1 MSTRSIV
8 MLLTVLLGCAR
19 AASTQVFKAS
29 LLRTSLETTPAGQ
42 WPGELGYERDQL
54 YPLDISDLGC
64 PFVDVEISGVKLPLM
79 LDTGTARGLAI
90 TTAAPPIA
98 HQAERRGEELNA
110 DGSHRGES
118 LRIRFES
125 LSVLGE
131 TFKNVTGTLADW
143 KLFSS
148 SPFNGTIGLDYF
160 LQRRITLDYRS
171 RQVAVTGLLLPERLD
186 PDRYIVADLVQPP
199 ASQGH
204 ILYAHARV
212 NGRESVVYL
221 DTGYNVSFIDP
232 AFSEG
237 TVRIE
242 RPGKFPVFRRRV
254 PLVLEGSEFLLDDLR
269 ESPIRRGDGFDLPVA
284 LTLGS
289 DILSHFIVTI
299 DIRSRKLILA
309 VAG

>member
-1 MSTRSIV
+1 
-8 MLLTVLLGCAR
+8 
-19 AASTQVFKAS
+19 
-29 LLRTSLETTPAGQ
+29 
-42 WPGELGYERDQL
+42 
-54 YPLDISDLGC
+54 
-64 PFVDVEISGVKLPLM
+64 
-79 LDTGTARGLAI
+79 
-90 TTAAPPIA
+90 
-98 HQAERRGEELNA
+98 
-110 DGSHRGES
+110 
-118 LRIRFES
+118 
-125 LSVLGE
+125 
-131 TFKNVTGTLADW
+131 
-143 KLFSS
+143 
-148 SPFNGTIGLDYF
+148 
-160 LQRRITLDYRS
+160 
-171 RQVAVTGLLLPERLD
+171 
-186 PDRYIVADLVQPP
+186 
-199 ASQGH
+199 
-204 ILYAHARV
+204 
-212 NGRESVVYL
+212 VYL